1 MDPAAVRGGWFL
13 LRAALPGI
21 SVFLEIPDMLRRQT
35 RQ

>member
-21 SVFLEIPDMLRRQT
+21 SVLEIPDMLRRQT